1 LSLAAKLTSNNP
13 EEMEGHMWRPIT
25 IGVAV
30 TSLVA
35 VMLLLVMGATGKVAA
50 VAAVAQPSYAVTLD
64 SYLPVHE
71 LGPVW

>member
-1 LSLAAKLTSNNP
+1 
-13 EEMEGHMWRPIT
+13 MEGHMWRPVT
-25 IGVAV
+25 IGIAV
-30 TSLVA
+30 TCLVA
-35 VMLLLVMGATGKVAA
+35 VMLLLVMGATGKHA